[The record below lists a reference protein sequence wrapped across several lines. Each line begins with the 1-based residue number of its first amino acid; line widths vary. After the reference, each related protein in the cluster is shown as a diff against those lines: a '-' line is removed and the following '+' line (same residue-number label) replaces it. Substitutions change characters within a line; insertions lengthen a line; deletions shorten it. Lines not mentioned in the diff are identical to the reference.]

1 MEKNGWAR
9 RSASPGAQGWQTSQA
24 AEELGDIA
32 VIGGGIAGLASAY
45 YLSRAGARVTL
56 LEASGE
62 LGGLGGAFECRG
74 VHLERFYHCMLPSD
88 DDLLN
93 LLEDLGLADEVY
105 WKETSFGVHAGGHI
119 YPLNR
124 PTDLLRFHALPFR
137 DRLRLG
143 LTGLYARRA
152 SADGLDE
159 ITCESWLRRLSGP
172 RAFDTFWRP
181 MLEAKFGDRYREVPA
196 LWFWTRLNREKG
208 GGVERKGYIH
218 GGYRR
223 IVDTIAESLRRSGQT
238 VRLRSPVE
246 ALGLDERGK
255 PQVRVHGEDWQGFD
269 RLLFAAPFSL
279 FRRAAERGRL
289 VAAAAGAAQ
298 DVDMVGVVNVVL
310 VCRRPLTPHY
320 WVAVPD
326 ADIPFQGIV
335 ETTNLID
342 TSDSGGMHLLHLL
355 RYTHRDDPLFGVT
368 DEEVLEAYLPA
379 LRRLFPGIALTDD
392 SERFVFRAPF
402 VEPLYS
408 RGFLE
413 RQPPMEVVPGAVYLA
428 TTAQVYPQVTSWN
441 GSVGL
446 VRKVVDLILSQREV
460 M

>member
-1 MEKNGWAR
+1 
-9 RSASPGAQGWQTSQA
+9 
-24 AEELGDIA
+24 
-32 VIGGGIAGLASAY
+32 
-45 YLSRAGARVTL
+45 
-56 LEASGE
+56 
-62 LGGLGGAFECRG
+62 
-74 VHLERFYHCMLPSD
+74 
-88 DDLLN
+88 
-93 LLEDLGLADEVY
+93 
-105 WKETSFGVHAGGHI
+105 
-119 YPLNR
+119 
-124 PTDLLRFHALPFR
+124 
-137 DRLRLG
+137 
-143 LTGLYARRA
+143 
-152 SADGLDE
+152 
-159 ITCESWLRRLSGP
+159 
-172 RAFDTFWRP
+172 
-181 MLEAKFGDRYREVPA
+181 
-196 LWFWTRLNREKG
+196 
-208 GGVERKGYIH
+208 
-218 GGYRR
+218 
-223 IVDTIAESLRRSGQT
+223 
-238 VRLRSPVE
+238 
-246 ALGLDERGK
+246 
-255 PQVRVHGEDWQGFD
+255 
-269 RLLFAAPFSL
+269 
-279 FRRAAERGRL
+279 
-289 VAAAAGAAQ
+289 
-298 DVDMVGVVNVVL
+298 MVGVVNVVL